1 MKKMMIAA
9 FALASA
15 AAPAL
20 AQQGAAPAETGTA
33 GSEKVNIVIVYGDD
47 ACPQS
52 QGDDIVVCAR
62 KGEEERFRIP
72 EPLRGDPNKPSNQAW
87 GERVRAM
94 EYVGRSGTESCSPS
108 GAGGATGCFAQLA
121 RLAKAERQ
129 QADNASWKDL
139 VAAEREKRL
148 SDLCFLLNIE
158 DSHVVNYSLKKLSK
172 LDLVATDRRGKE
184 TFYAISAAG
193 EALCGRYRE
202 IRESCLISSH
212 GALSE
217 CNAEI
222 GEAARMLRVLSGLY
236 DQAARAAASL

>member
-1 MKKMMIAA
+1 MMKKMMIAA

-121 RLAKAERQ
+121 RLTKAERQ

-148 SDLCFLLNIE
+148 STIDADSEAIE
-158 DSHVVNYSLKKLSK
+158 ARVR
-172 LDLVATDRRGKE
+172 AE
-184 TFYAISAAG
+184 E
-193 EALCGRYRE
+193 EA
-202 IRESCLISSH
+202 
-212 GALSE
+212 
-217 CNAEI
+217 
-222 GEAARMLRVLSGLY
+222 EAKAQQ
-236 DQAARAAASL
+236 QAAPQDGTSPPQP